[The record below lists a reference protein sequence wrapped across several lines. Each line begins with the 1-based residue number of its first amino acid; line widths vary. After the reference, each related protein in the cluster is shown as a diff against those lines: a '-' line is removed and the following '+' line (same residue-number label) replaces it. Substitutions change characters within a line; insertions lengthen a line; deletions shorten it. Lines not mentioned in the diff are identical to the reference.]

1 MSLAG
6 KLVTRLPIPVTL
18 DLNWWEILSE
28 PARPMDCGAPHLP
41 PAQVSLTNLSWT
53 DNKEVRILFFD
64 LNATIPKNLVSL
76 M

>member
-18 DLNWWEILSE
+18 DLNWLEILSE

-41 PAQVSLTNLSWT
+41 PAQVGLTNLLWT
-53 DNKEVRILFFD
+53 GNIEVHVLF
-64 LNATIPKNLVSL
+64 LT
-76 M
+76 